1 MGSISADRPP
11 YLTLT
16 ISQAL
21 SLEPPPAPEPRQHES
36 VNAML
41 DTRAEHMPHKLAVGF
56 TSLKDKDWHCESLTY
71 AQVRALAIKTAHD
84 LQASL
89 PPRCTNA
96 KSPNGTPLVAV
107 LAPSGLDLFAHIV
120 ALWRLGYGVLCIAP
134 GSPAEAI
141 ANLLRLTETT
151 GVLAHASQ
159 LTPARAAIDTL
170 GDEQAHV
177 VEMLRAS
184 TDGLDQED
192 GRSWE
197 TTAGEDVLVTMHTS
211 GSSGLP
217 KPIYQLNR
225 FWTASMLTAPGR
237 ELCAFTTTPLF
248 HGGMSDLLRSIQ
260 AGSTIFFH
268 PTADPGALSTA
279 AICRAIDACP
289 HRPAYFLSVPY
300 ILDMM
305 FTDAAGE
312 GAEAL
317 VGMQLV
323 STGGAPLPQQL
334 GDQMVAAGVRLVSRL
349 GSSECGFLMSSW
361 RDFASD
367 SEWNSLR
374 IPDILG
380 QKMLRF
386 EPQDPSAS
394 GGLYELIVD
403 AEWPTKL
410 VSNREDGGYATS
422 DLYAPHDSL
431 PNTWRYDS
439 RSDDT
444 LVLVS
449 GKKATAPV
457 GETRL
462 KAVPFV
468 SEAIV
473 FGANRAIL
481 GALVFVTP
489 QAAGEGAFDDAAQI
503 ALLRQ
508 LQPVLA
514 QINAAS
520 PPHAQL
526 ALEMVRLLPP
536 SEAASIPR
544 ASKGSLQ
551 RGRAY
556 VHFAPLIDQVY
567 ADFEEGRSLRVP
579 PAGQTVGGKQ
589 ALEGEK
595 LVAWLVDT
603 VERING
609 TRLAQDADVF
619 VAGVDSI
626 QSARIRAAVHQNVEL
641 GDKLLGRNAVYEH
654 PTLALLAQHISDVR
668 NGNDG
673 DATTRQSRE
682 LELMHQLVAKYSRSK
697 PASLRQEAGGVGTLF
712 ILTGVTGG
720 LGAQL
725 LDRVLSQCSGED
737 HTVCLVRASND
748 ATARDRVLA
757 SLDSR
762 FLSQARG
769 VVETDRVECLAADLS
784 RRGCGLRAGLSRQ
797 HGRVVTIHAAWS
809 VNFVAGLS
817 SFEADNIAGVAH
829 LLDLHDSLPCA
840 AAADS
845 AFVFCSS
852 VASILANP
860 GDGGGFAENVSRE
873 AGDAVAMG
881 YARSKWV
888 AEQLIARHP
897 GTGGQYAAV
906 RIGQLC
912 SDTAHGVWNQSEAW
926 PILIQISQAVGC
938 FPVLNE
944 RLDWI
949 PTDVAAQTVLDIA
962 LSASDKVYNVAQ
974 PTTASQHDAAGWDE
988 LYKWLAED
996 LHLELVQPLA
1006 WLEAVRRSDCDS
1018 RGLLALW
1025 ERNFART
1032 PDADAPRFVCDKA
1045 LALSNA
1051 LRAWGQDGVDAPLI
1065 HRTVQHWRSIGFL
1078 K

>member
-21 SLEPPPAPEPRQHES
+21 SLEPPSAPEPRQHES

-41 DTRAEHMPHKLAVGF
+41 DARAEHMPHKLAVGF

-107 LAPSGLDLFAHIV
+107 LAPSGLDLFAHIM

-134 GSPAEAI
+134 GSPAEAM

-151 GVLAHASQ
+151 VVLAHASQ
-159 LTPARAAIDTL
+159 LTPARAAIDTF

-177 VEMLRAS
+177 MEMLRVS
-184 TDGLDQED
+184 TDDLDKED

-197 TTAGEDVLVTMHTS
+197 TAGEDVLVTMHTS

-289 HRPAYFLSVPY
+289 HRLAYFLSVPY

-317 VGMQLV
+317 AAMQLV

-334 GDQMVAAGVRLVSRL
+334 GDQMVAAGIRLVSRL

-386 EPQDPSAS
+386 EPQDPSAR

-489 QAAGEGAFDDAAQI
+489 QAAGDRAFDDAAQI

-526 ALEMVRLLPP
+526 AIEMVRLLPP

-595 LVAWLVDT
+595 LVAWLVDV

-609 TRLAQDADVF
+609 TRLEPDGDVF

-673 DATTRQSRE
+673 DATTRQNRE

-737 HTVCLVRASND
+737 HIVCLVRASND

-784 RRGCGLRAGLSRQ
+784 RRGCGLRAGLIRQ

-860 GDGGGFAENVSRE
+860 GDGGGFEENVSRE

-938 FPVLNE
+938 FPALNE

-974 PTTASQHDAAGWDE
+974 PITASQHDAAGWDE
-988 LYKWLAED
+988 LYNWLAED

-1051 LRAWGQDGVDAPLI
+1051 LRAWGQHGVDAPLI
-1065 HRTVQHWRSIGFL
+1065 HKTVQHWRSIGFL

>member
-21 SLEPPPAPEPRQHES
+21 SLEPPPAPEPRQHAS

-41 DTRAEHMPHKLAVGF
+41 DARAEHMPHQLAVGF
-56 TSLKDKDWHCESLTY
+56 TSLRDKDWHCESLTY
-71 AQVRALAIKTAHD
+71 AQVRALAIKTAHN

-89 PPRCTNA
+89 PPRRANS

-120 ALWRLGYGVLCIAP
+120 ALWRLGCGVLCIAP
-134 GSPAEAI
+134 GSPAEAV

-151 GVLAHASQ
+151 MVLAHASQ
-159 LTPARAAIDTL
+159 LAPARATIDTL
-170 GDEQAHV
+170 EQAHV
-177 VEMLRAS
+177 VEMMGAS
-184 TDGLDQED
+184 TDVIEKED
-192 GRSWE
+192 GSSWE
-197 TTAGEDVLVTMHTS
+197 PTTGEDVLVTMHTS

-268 PTADPGALSTA
+268 PTADPGALSTT
-279 AICRAIDACP
+279 AICRAIGACP
-289 HRPAYFLSVPY
+289 QRPAYFLSVPY
-300 ILDMM
+300 ILEMM

-334 GDQMVAAGVRLVSRL
+334 GDQMVAAGIRLVSRL

-374 IPDILG
+374 IPDALG

-394 GGLYELIVD
+394 GGLHELIVN
-403 AEWPTKL
+403 AKWPTKL
-410 VSNREDGGYATS
+410 VANREDGGYATS

-431 PNTWRYDS
+431 PNAWRYDS

-462 KAVPFV
+462 KAVSFV

-489 QAAGEGAFDDAAQI
+489 QAAGDRAFDDAAQI

-526 ALEMVRLLPP
+526 ALEMVKLLPP

-556 VHFAPLIDQVY
+556 VHFAALIDQVY

-579 PAGQTVGGKQ
+579 PAGQTVGGKE
-589 ALEGEK
+589 ALEGEE

-609 TRLAQDADVF
+609 TRLAPDADVF

-641 GDKLLGRNAVYEH
+641 GGKLLGRNAVYEH
-654 PTLALLAQHISDVR
+654 PTLVLLAQHISDVR
-668 NGNDG
+668 NGNDS
-673 DATTRQSRE
+673 DAHTRQSRE
-682 LELMHQLVAKYSRSK
+682 LELMHQLVAKYSRPK
-697 PASLRQEAGGVGTLF
+697 PASPQQKEGGVGTLF

-737 HTVCLVRASND
+737 HVVCLVRASSD

-762 FLSQARG
+762 FLSKARG
-769 VVETDRVECLAADLS
+769 AVETDRVECLAADLS
-784 RRGCGLRAGLSRQ
+784 RRDCGLGAGLGWHSA
-797 HGRVVTIHAAWS
+797 RVVTIHAAWS

-852 VASILANP
+852 VASILANRSE
-860 GDGGGFAENVSRE
+860 GVGLEEKASRA

-888 AEQLIARHP
+888 AEQLIARHT

-938 FPVLNE
+938 FPALNE

-974 PTTASQHDAAGWDE
+974 PTTASQHDAAGWNE
-988 LYKWLAED
+988 LYQWLAED

-1025 ERNFART
+1025 ERNFARS
-1032 PDADAPRFVCDKA
+1032 PDADAPRFVCDNA
-1045 LALSNA
+1045 LALSSA
-1051 LRAWGQDGVDAPLI
+1051 LRAWGQHGVDAPLI
-1065 HRTVQHWRSIGFL
+1065 HKAVQHWRSIGFL